1 MCRALKATEILGIRY
16 GCLPVRANISDPYT
30 CAIGVNLP
38 TRMRIVWRRAKANI
52 NRLFSNAPPDVPPD
66 APPET
71 PTARGTTF
79 GLPYDIVE
87 MIIAHTAHDLDA
99 LKACS
104 LTCRP
109 WYTAAV
115 PHLHRTLTLST
126 RGELKSLSEL
136 HHLGLSPII
145 KEIRVEQN
153 RTWFAPQAF
162 GPRDLGYFSA
172 FTNVRTLRLRYLEI
186 HCFIPGIE
194 TYFSHFSP
202 TLQSITLFGPICTPQ
217 QLPYFLSLFSNL
229 DNIMIWETPTR
240 PPNTPIPD
248 TELLP
253 FSTPR
258 LQGRL
263 VLYDFNSVE
272 ICTRLIAL
280 GSGLRFCHMDLCRT
294 GDCAPVLFEA
304 CAQTLETLR
313 IYAADRSVGG
323 SFSMRL
329 STGSS

>member
-1 MCRALKATEILGIRY
+1 MCRSFGGTEILGIRY
-16 GCLPVRANISDPYT
+16 GCPLVRTNVSDPCT
-30 CAIGVNLP
+30 CVIGVNLP
-38 TRMRIVWRRAKANI
+38 TRMRIVWRRAKANV

-87 MIIAHTAHDLDA
+87 MIITHTVHDLNA

-104 LTCRP
+104 WTCRP

-115 PHLHRTLTLST
+115 PHLHRTLTLPT
-126 RGELKSLSEL
+126 RGELKPLSEL
-136 HHLGLSPII
+136 HHLGLSPFI

-153 RTWFAPQAF
+153 RAWFAPLAF
-162 GPRDLGYFSA
+162 GPRDLSYFSA
-172 FTNVRTLRLRYLEI
+172 FT
-186 HCFIPGIE
+186 
-194 TYFSHFSP
+194 
-202 TLQSITLFGPICTPQ
+202 
-217 QLPYFLSLFSNL
+217 
-229 DNIMIWETPTR
+229 NIMIWETPTR

-263 VLYDFNSVE
+263 VLDDFNSVE

-280 GSGLRFCHMDLCRT
+280 GSGLRFCHMDC
-294 GDCAPVLFEA
+294 
-304 CAQTLETLR
+304 
-313 IYAADRSVGG
+313 
-323 SFSMRL
+323 M
-329 STGSS
+329 